1 MKPSALAFAPEH
13 RRQRQRH
20 GGCQRLLRTLVAL
33 SLVTGGLLAGAA
45 RAAPGGGAAEAGPE
59 RIGGSGNGSRGATLL
74 RVHATRSHMHC
85 PLPGRKQRLIGID
98 SPAEWEDTLEQQG
111 EVAALGRK
119 VRWSRERVIVFAADM
134 QGRQAEAVRL
144 ESPARVIRLSG
155 GVLYWP
161 VRKRTLDDQPPR
173 QVRPCVMAIIDR
185 AFWHRIR
192 VVPTRPL

>member
-1 MKPSALAFAPEH
+1 MIVV
-13 RRQRQRH
+13 
-20 GGCQRLLRTLVAL
+20 LVMAT
-33 SLVTGGLLAGAA
+33 VGLLAGAV
-45 RAAPGGGAAEAGPE
+45 RAAPAAPPNANTAEPE

-85 PLPGRKQRLIGID
+85 PLPGRQQRLIGID
-98 SPAEWEDTLEQQG
+98 SPAEWADTLEQQG

-119 VRWSRERVIVFAADM
+119 VRWSRERVIVFAVDM
-134 QGRQAEAVRL
+134 QSRQAEAVRL
-144 ESPARVIRLSG
+144 ESPAQVMRLSG

-161 VRKRTLDDQPPR
+161 VRKRALDDVQT
-173 QVRPCVMAIIDR
+173 QQMRPCVMAIIDR

>member
-1 MKPSALAFAPEH
+1 MKPPALAFAPVH
-13 RRQRQRH
+13 RRHRQRH
-20 GGCQRLLRTLVAL
+20 GGRQRLLRTLVAL
-33 SLVTGGLLAGAA
+33 GLVMGSLLASAA
-45 RAAPGGGAAEAGPE
+45 RAAPGGGPAETE

-85 PLPGRKQRLIGID
+85 PLPGRQQRLIGID

-119 VRWSRERVIVFAADM
+119 VRWSRERVIIFAADM

-161 VRKRTLDDQPPR
+161 VRKRVMDDQPPR

>member
-45 RAAPGGGAAEAGPE
+45 QAAPGGGAAEAGPE

-85 PLPGRKQRLIGID
+85 PLPGRQQRLIGID
-98 SPAEWEDTLEQQG
+98 SPAEWEDTIEQQG

-119 VRWSRERVIVFAADM
+119 VRWNHERVLLYAVDM
-134 QGRQAEAVRL
+134 QGRQAVPVRL
-144 ESPARVIRLSG
+144 ESPSPMIRLTG

-161 VRKRTLDDQPPR
+161 VRQRPIEGIDVR
-173 QVRPCVMAIIDR
+173 SARPCVMAIIDR

>member
-1 MKPSALAFAPEH
+1 MKPPALAFAPAH
-13 RRQRQRH
+13 RRRRQRH
-20 GGCQRLLRTLVAL
+20 GVRQHLLRTLVVL
-33 SLVTGGLLAGAA
+33 GLVMGGLLAGAA
-45 RAAPGGGAAEAGPE
+45 RAAPGSGTAEAE
-59 RIGGSGNGSRGATLL
+59 RVGGSGNGSRGATLL

-85 PLPGRKQRLIGID
+85 PLPGRQQRLIGID
-98 SPAEWEDTLEQQG
+98 SPAEWEDTIEQQG
-111 EVAALGRK
+111 EIAALGRR

>member
-1 MKPSALAFAPEH
+1 MKPPALAFAPVH
-13 RRQRQRH
+13 RRHRQRH
-20 GGCQRLLRTLVAL
+20 GGRQRLLNTLVVL
-33 SLVTGGLLAGAA
+33 GLVMGSLLASAA
-45 RAAPGGGAAEAGPE
+45 RAAPGGGPAETE

-85 PLPGRKQRLIGID
+85 PLPGRQQRLIGID

-119 VRWSRERVIVFAADM
+119 VRWSRERVIIFAADM

-161 VRKRTLDDQPPR
+161 VRKRVMDDQQPR

>member
-1 MKPSALAFAPEH
+1 MKPPALAFAPVH
-13 RRQRQRH
+13 RRHRQRH
-20 GGCQRLLRTLVAL
+20 GGRQRLLRTLVAL
-33 SLVTGGLLAGAA
+33 GLVMGSLLASAA
-45 RAAPGGGAAEAGPE
+45 RAAPGGGSAETE

-85 PLPGRKQRLIGID
+85 PLPGRQQRLIGID

-119 VRWSRERVIVFAADM
+119 VRWSRERVIIFAADM

-161 VRKRTLDDQPPR
+161 VRKRVMDDQQPR

>member
-1 MKPSALAFAPEH
+1 MKPPALAFAPVH
-13 RRQRQRH
+13 RRHRQRH
-20 GGCQRLLRTLVAL
+20 GGRQRLLRTLVAL
-33 SLVTGGLLAGAA
+33 GLVMGSLLASAA
-45 RAAPGGGAAEAGPE
+45 RAAPGGGPAETE

-85 PLPGRKQRLIGID
+85 PLPGRQQRLIGID

-119 VRWSRERVIVFAADM
+119 VRWSRERVIIFAADM

-161 VRKRTLDDQPPR
+161 VRKRVMDDQQPR